1 MNDHELLPAPANLG
15 EAMEM
20 ARALSVSGMLSKDF
34 CGKPNNI
41 LIAMMWA
48 KNLNIPTVQALQ
60 GIAVINGKASIYGD
74 MMLAVVRGSGKLES
88 IEEKYIGDDP
98 NVPIE
103 RNTNLTAVCTVKR
116 VGDKAPF
123 VSTFSIREAQQA
135 GLLGKIGPWKQYPK
149 RMLKMR
155 ARNFALRDC
164 FADVLCGVA
173 CAEEMEDIEGTASEK
188 TDTAQT
194 TAVPPAASAPK
205 MPRKAP
211 SRKTSAPAA
220 EDAKIVEPKAIE
232 NNPSPAAETVIP
244 QAKPSEPVPVEAK
257 PAEPQ
262 QTVEAAKPAE
272 PPKPTAEPPA
282 AEPATAKSYDV
293 EIIRKQFAAAQ
304 TNDELV
310 SVWKNDLSSEAHRD
324 KVVVEMF
331 KARRLALGQ
340 S

>member
-98 NVPIE
+98 NVPTE
-103 RNTNLTAVCTVKR
+103 RNTNLTAICTVKR

-244 QAKPSEPVPVEAK
+244 QAKLTEPVPVEAK

-262 QTVEAAKPAE
+262 QTDEAAKPAE
-272 PPKPTAEPPA
+272 PPKPAVEPPA

-293 EIIRKQFAAAQ
+293 EIVRKQFAAAQ
-304 TNDELV
+304 TIDELV

-331 KARRLALGQ
+331 KARRSALGQ